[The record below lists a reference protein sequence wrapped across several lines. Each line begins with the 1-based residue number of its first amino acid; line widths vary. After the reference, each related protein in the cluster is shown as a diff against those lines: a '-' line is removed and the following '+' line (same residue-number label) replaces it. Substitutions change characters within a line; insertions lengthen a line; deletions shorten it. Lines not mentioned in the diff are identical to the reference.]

1 MEANVDEQDAGRAA
15 CALWPWCSCGHD
27 DAMSTRLRHE
37 LAYDA
42 PPADVL
48 AMMSDPLFWERVGE
62 ANDVVSWTPT
72 VSKEAG
78 ATRVVIDE
86 EQRTAGVPSFAKKIV
101 GETTRV
107 IITQVWRG
115 QQADYQIETPGKPT
129 HVHGTATIS
138 ANGSGAVLVYDLEVK
153 ASVPLIGGKLE
164 KLVVDLTKE
173 GFDNEQGVGA
183 TWLAGGGR

>member
-1 MEANVDEQDAGRAA
+1 
-15 CALWPWCSCGHD
+15 
-27 DAMSTRLRHE
+27 MSTRLRHE

-72 VSKEAG
+72 VSTEAG

-101 GETTRV
+101 GDTTRV
-107 IITQVWRG
+107 VITQVWRG
-115 QQADYQIETPGKPT
+115 QEADYQIETPGKPT
-129 HVHGTATIS
+129 HVHGTATVS
-138 ANGSGAVLVYDLEVK
+138 ANGTGAVLVYDLDVK

-164 KLVVDLTKE
+164 KLVVDLTRE
-173 GFDNEQGVGA
+173 GFDKEQGVGA
-183 TWLAGGGR
+183 AWLAGEGR